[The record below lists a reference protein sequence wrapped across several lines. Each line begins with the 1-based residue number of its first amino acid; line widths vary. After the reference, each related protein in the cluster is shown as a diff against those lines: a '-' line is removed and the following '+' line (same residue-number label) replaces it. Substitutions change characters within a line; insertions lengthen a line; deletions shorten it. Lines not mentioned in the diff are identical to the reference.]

1 MLLVINIPGCHGK
14 IPPRKN
20 SDECDERFQHSTN
33 VLHQNT
39 EGLVP
44 HQRLLGLQLLVHKL
58 LQGHAV
64 HRVLKGQLGEEGEER
79 EWERQ
84 TTASDTNRG
93 LRATGTRTEPP
104 GSVTCELKY
113 SK

>member
-1 MLLVINIPGCHGK
+1 
-14 IPPRKN
+14 
-20 SDECDERFQHSTN
+20 
-33 VLHQNT
+33 
-39 EGLVP
+39 
-44 HQRLLGLQLLVHKL
+44 
-58 LQGHAV
+58 V

-93 LRATGTRTEPP
+93 LRATGTRTAPP